1 VQVSAGSVTRLKL
14 EIPNG
19 ILNINAVPWAEV
31 AIDGKPLG
39 PTPLGN
45 ISISVGSHDV
55 VFTHPQLGERR
66 QTVLVTLN
74 GINRISV
81 NLNQP

>member
-1 VQVSAGSVTRLKL
+1 MVAVTIKKK
-14 EIPNG
+14 EMPSG
-19 ILNINAVPWAEV
+19 ILNINAIPWAEV

-45 ISISVGSHDV
+45 VSLPIGPHDV

-66 QTVLVTLN
+66 QNVIVTLN
-74 GINRISV
+74 GLNRVSA
-81 NLNQP
+81 NLNQR